1 LKSNY
6 SIALLNLLFMNQYRQ
21 KKNTLFSL

>member
-1 LKSNY
+1 
-6 SIALLNLLFMNQYRQ
+6 MNQYRQ